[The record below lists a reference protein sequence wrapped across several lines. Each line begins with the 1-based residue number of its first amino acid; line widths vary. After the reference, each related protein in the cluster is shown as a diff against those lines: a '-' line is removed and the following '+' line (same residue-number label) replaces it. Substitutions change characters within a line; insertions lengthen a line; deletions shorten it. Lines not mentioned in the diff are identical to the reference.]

1 MDSLYKKKLA
11 KIFNQVDK
19 IATKGKDNF
28 IEYYKYIDELVAKGD
43 YATFEQAL
51 YYFYQI
57 DITNYQYLNDVKKK
71 TWDEV
76 LFQTKSDFLKKLS
89 KIYKSQ
95 DVYQISF
102 DVFTN
107 NPNRVS
113 ITYSNP
119 LSSTYSTTSFTQ
131 SISLVREGE
140 TIRLDINNKNIKS
153 ISISKTI
160 WATQSAPP
168 LTIKGSTSS
177 PGTILNSWY
186 LGYEGRN
193 PLPDTFVPT
202 QTRLV
207 QNIEV
212 SYIGTSNQNINL
224 SSLVIGDVFTM
235 SVTPN
240 LAYISGQR
248 LSITQSNIYFEGNVN
263 SYVQHTGELV
273 LTVTNKFG
281 SGTYSTWVTQY
292 ISGTQSPRYVTN
304 LSLSPN
310 DQYVISTE
318 ESPNYKLL
326 NYKVDIVRDSL
337 LGQIYENEIY
347 TQDAKYLIQNKQYAS
362 LIGARK
368 TYLEVYKVGGT
379 QSYIIATDNASLSEQ
394 QNLLNRYKL
403 AASILNS

>member
-89 KIYKSQ
+89 KIYKEK

-140 TIRLDINNKNIKS
+140 NIILNVTNKNIKS

-160 WATQSAPP
+160 WATKSAPP
-168 LTIKGSTSS
+168 LTLKQD
-177 PGTILNSWY
+177 ILDSWN
-186 LGYEGRN
+186 LGYEGKN

-212 SYIGTSNQNINL
+212 SYIGISNQNINL

-235 SVTPN
+235 SVTPD
-240 LAYISGQR
+240 LAYITGQY
-248 LSITQSNIYFEGNVN
+248 LSITHSNIYFEGNVS
-263 SYVQHTGELV
+263 SYVQHTGELAI
-273 LTVTNKFG
+273 TVVNKIG
-281 SGTYSTWVTQY
+281 GGTHSPWVIKY
-292 ISGTQSPRYVTN
+292 ISGTQSPTYVTN

-326 NYKVDIVRDSL
+326 NYKVDVVRDSL

-379 QSYIIATDNASLSEQ
+379 QSYIIATYNASLSEQ

>member
-28 IEYYKYIDELVAKGD
+28 IEYYKYIDELVAKSD
-43 YATFEQAL
+43 YAAFEQAL

-57 DITNYQYLNDVKKK
+57 DISTYQYLNDVKKK

-89 KIYKSQ
+89 KIYKEK
-95 DVYQISF
+95 DVYQISY

-107 NPNRVS
+107 NPGAVS

-140 TIRLDINNKNIKS
+140 TVRLNVTNNNIKS

-168 LTIKGSTSS
+168 LTLKQD
-177 PGTILNSWY
+177 ILDSWN

-193 PLPDTFVPT
+193 PLPDTFIPT

-212 SYIGTSNQNINL
+212 SYIGTSNQNVNL
-224 SSLVIGDVFTM
+224 SSLVIGNIFTM

-240 LAYISGQR
+240 LAYITGQR
-248 LSITQSNIYFEGNVN
+248 LSITQSNIYFEGDVN

-273 LTVTNKFG
+273 LTVKNKLG
-281 SGTYSTWVTQY
+281 SGTYSSWVTQY
-292 ISGTQSPRYVTN
+292 ISGTQSPTYVTN

-318 ESPNYKLL
+318 ERPNYKFL

-337 LGQIYENEIY
+337 LGQIVENEIY
-347 TQDAKYLIQNKQYAS
+347 TEDAKYLLQNKQYAS

-368 TYLEVYKVGGT
+368 TYLEVYKVGGA
-379 QSYIIATDNASLSEQ
+379 QSYIVATDSPSLSEQ
-394 QNLLNRYKL
+394 QNLLNRYRL
-403 AASILNS
+403 AVDILNS

>member
-1 MDSLYKKKLA
+1 MDLYKRKLA

-43 YATFEQAL
+43 YAAFEQAL

-57 DITNYQYLNDVKKK
+57 DISNYQYLNDVKKK

-89 KIYKSQ
+89 KIYKEK
-95 DVYQISF
+95 DVYQISY

-107 NPNRVS
+107 NPNAVS

-140 TIRLDINNKNIKS
+140 NVILNVTNNNIKS

-168 LTIKGSTSS
+168 LTLKQD
-177 PGTILNSWY
+177 ILDSWN

-193 PLPDTFVPT
+193 PLPDTFIPT

-212 SYIGTSNQNINL
+212 SYIGTSNQNVNL
-224 SSLVIGDVFTM
+224 SSLIIGNTFTM

-240 LAYISGQR
+240 LAYIIGQH
-248 LSITQSNIYFEGNVN
+248 LSITQSTIYFEGDVN
-263 SYVQHTGELV
+263 SYTKHTGELV

-281 SGTYSTWVTQY
+281 SGTHSSWVTQY
-292 ISGTQSPRYVTN
+292 ISGTQSPTYVTN

-318 ESPNYKLL
+318 ERPNYKFL

-337 LGQIYENEIY
+337 LGHIVENEIY

-368 TYLEVYKVGGT
+368 TYLEVFKVGGT
-379 QSYIIATDNASLSEQ
+379 HSYIIVTDNVSLSEQ
-394 QNLLNRYKL
+394 QNLLNRYKV
-403 AASILNS
+403 AVDILNS

>member
-1 MDSLYKKKLA
+1 VLFRS
-11 KIFNQVDK
+11 
-19 IATKGKDNF
+19 
-28 IEYYKYIDELVAKGD
+28 
-43 YATFEQAL
+43 TFEQAL

-57 DITNYQYLNDVKKK
+57 DISTYQYLGDVKKK

-89 KIYKSQ
+89 KIYKEK
-95 DVYQISF
+95 DVYQISY

-107 NPNRVS
+107 NPNAVS

-140 TIRLDINNKNIKS
+140 NVILNVTNNNIKS

-168 LTIKGSTSS
+168 LTLKQD
-177 PGTILNSWY
+177 ILDSWN

-193 PLPDTFVPT
+193 PLPDTFIPT

-212 SYIGTSNQNINL
+212 SYIGTSNQNVNL
-224 SSLVIGDVFTM
+224 SSLIIGNTFTM

-240 LAYISGQR
+240 LAYIIGQH
-248 LSITQSNIYFEGNVN
+248 LSITQSTIYFEGDVN
-263 SYVQHTGELV
+263 SYTKHTGELV

-281 SGTYSTWVTQY
+281 SGTHSSWVTQY
-292 ISGTQSPRYVTN
+292 ISGTQSPTYVTN

-318 ESPNYKLL
+318 ERPNYKFL

-337 LGQIYENEIY
+337 LGHIVENEIY

-368 TYLEVYKVGGT
+368 TYLEVFKVGGT
-379 QSYIIATDNASLSEQ
+379 HSYIIVTDNVSLSEQ
-394 QNLLNRYKL
+394 QNLLNRYKV
-403 AASILNS
+403 AVDILNS

>member
-1 MDSLYKKKLA
+1 MDSLYRKKLA

-57 DITNYQYLNDVKKK
+57 DISNYQYLNDVKKK

-89 KIYKSQ
+89 KIYKEK

-131 SISLVREGE
+131 SISLVRDGE
-140 TIRLDINNKNIKS
+140 NVRLNVINNNIKS

-168 LTIKGSTSS
+168 LTLKQD
-177 PGTILNSWY
+177 ILESWQ
-186 LGYEGRN
+186 LGYEGKN

-202 QTRLV
+202 QTKQV

-212 SYIGTSNQNINL
+212 SYLGTSNQNINL
-224 SSLVIGDVFTM
+224 SSLVIGDIFTM

-240 LAYISGQR
+240 LAYINGQR
-248 LSITQSNIYFEGNVN
+248 LSITHSNIYFEGNVN

-273 LTVTNKFG
+273 ITVTNKIG
-281 SGTYSTWVTQY
+281 GGTHSPWVTQY
-292 ISGTQSPRYVTN
+292 ISGTQSPTYVTN

-318 ESPNYKLL
+318 ERPNYKLL

-347 TQDAKYLIQNKQYAS
+347 TQDAKYLLQNKQYAS

-379 QSYIIATDNASLSEQ
+379 QSYIIATDNVSLSEQ

>member
-89 KIYKSQ
+89 KIYKEK
-95 DVYQISF
+95 DVYQISY

-107 NPNRVS
+107 NPGAVS

-140 TIRLDINNKNIKS
+140 TVRLNVTNNNIKS

-168 LTIKGSTSS
+168 LTLKQD
-177 PGTILNSWY
+177 ILDSWN

-193 PLPDTFVPT
+193 PLPDTFIPT

-212 SYIGTSNQNINL
+212 SYIGTSNQNVNL
-224 SSLVIGDVFTM
+224 SSLVIGNIFTM

-240 LAYISGQR
+240 LAYITGQR
-248 LSITQSNIYFEGNVN
+248 LSITQSNIYFEGDVN

-273 LTVTNKFG
+273 LTVKNKLG
-281 SGTYSTWVTQY
+281 SGTYSSWVTQY
-292 ISGTQSPRYVTN
+292 ISGTQSPTYVTN

-318 ESPNYKLL
+318 ERPNYKFL

-337 LGQIYENEIY
+337 LGQIVENEIY
-347 TQDAKYLIQNKQYAS
+347 TEDAKYLLQNKQYAS

-368 TYLEVYKVGGT
+368 TYLEVYKVGGA
-379 QSYIIATDNASLSEQ
+379 QSYIVATDSPSLSEQ
-394 QNLLNRYKL
+394 QNLLNRYRL
-403 AASILNS
+403 AVDILNS

>member
-28 IEYYKYIDELVAKGD
+28 IEYYKYIDELVAKSD
-43 YATFEQAL
+43 YAAFEQAL

-57 DITNYQYLNDVKKK
+57 DISTYQYLNDVKKK

-89 KIYKSQ
+89 KIYKEK
-95 DVYQISF
+95 DVYQISY

-107 NPNRVS
+107 NPGAVS

-140 TIRLDINNKNIKS
+140 TVRLNVTNNNIKS

-168 LTIKGSTSS
+168 LTLKQD
-177 PGTILNSWY
+177 ILDSWN

-193 PLPDTFVPT
+193 PLPDTFIPT

-212 SYIGTSNQNINL
+212 SYIGTSNQNVNL
-224 SSLVIGDVFTM
+224 SSLVIGNIFTM

-240 LAYISGQR
+240 LAYITGQR
-248 LSITQSNIYFEGNVN
+248 LSITQSNIYFEGDVN

-273 LTVTNKFG
+273 LTVKNKLG
-281 SGTYSTWVTQY
+281 SGTYSSWVTQY
-292 ISGTQSPRYVTN
+292 ISGTQSPTYVTN

-318 ESPNYKLL
+318 ERPNYKFL

-337 LGQIYENEIY
+337 LGQIVENEIY
-347 TQDAKYLIQNKQYAS
+347 TEDAKYLLQNKQYAS

-368 TYLEVYKVGGT
+368 TYLEVYKVGGA
-379 QSYIIATDNASLSEQ
+379 QSYIVATDSPS
-394 QNLLNRYKL
+394 
-403 AASILNS
+403 